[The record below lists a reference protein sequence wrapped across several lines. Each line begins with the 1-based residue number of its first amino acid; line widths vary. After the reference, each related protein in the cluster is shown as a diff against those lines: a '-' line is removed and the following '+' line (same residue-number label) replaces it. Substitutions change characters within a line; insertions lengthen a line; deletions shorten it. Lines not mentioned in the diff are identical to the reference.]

1 MPNCTCNV
9 ELLNR
14 VELAPGTYEVKIS
27 RPADFAF
34 EPGQR
39 IRLAENGI
47 ERDYSIA
54 SAPGDPHLNLC
65 IRKVHGGRLS
75 NRLSTA
81 HVGTHFAISGPHG
94 YFLFR
99 PSPRPPVFVA
109 TGTGIAPFVS
119 MARSGIRGFTLLHGF
134 READQNYY
142 ATIWRQTAARYVA
155 CITGSSA
162 SSSSEVFKGRV
173 GDYLLKK
180 LAPGAYDFYLCGRR
194 EMVRDVTWI
203 VDDRFEGSRVYTEIF
218 F

>member
-1 MPNCTCNV
+1 MPNRTYNV

-14 VELAPGTYEVKIS
+14 VELTPGTFEVNFS

-39 IRLAENGI
+39 VRLAEKAV
-47 ERDYSIA
+47 ERDYSLA
-54 SAPGDPHLNLC
+54 SSPDDPHLTLC
-65 IRKVHGGRLS
+65 IRAIRGGRLS
-75 NRLSTA
+75 NRICSATTGTRFFA
-81 HVGTHFAISGPHG
+81 VGPEG

-119 MARSGIRGFTLLHGF
+119 MARSGIRGFTLLHGV
-134 READQNYY
+134 RDPDQTYY
-142 ATIWRQTAARYVA
+142 AALWRQTAARYVA
-155 CITGSSA
+155 CISGSAAA
-162 SSSSEVFKGRV
+162 SPPETFKGRV
-173 GDYLLKK
+173 GDYLMKD

-203 VDDRFEGSRVYTEIF
+203 VDDRFEGSLVYTEIF